1 MNNEKISEIF
11 KIDNSLSKYQKLK
24 QKKQFSL
31 TDAIIAKNQQLA
43 RIQIKNHLNFLE
55 QRNILLKKLIINQ
68 KILNLNLT
76 FYDIEPIVFIQSHA
90 RRWICQKN
98 YEIVRDT

>member
-11 KIDNSLSKYQKLK
+11 KIDNSLAKYQKLK
-24 QKKQFSL
+24 QKKNFSI

-43 RIQIKNHLNFLE
+43 RIKIKNQLNFLE

-76 FYDIEPIVFIQSHA
+76 FYDIDPIILIQSHV
-90 RRWICQKN
+90 RRWICQKS
-98 YEIVRDT
+98 YEIVRTI